1 MKFPRALLA
10 LDIRVLRLVAGALSA
25 VILLVGWGQTLR
37 PAWQSRQAVL
47 AQAAGIREAIAS
59 LPDQQAR
66 ADALGAEAA
75 RLETSLDAADT
86 ADTAPARLPGVLDS
100 LARSQGVELLPVF
113 PGQQSESDGLVETR
127 YDLEAGGS
135 YPQLVGW
142 LAAIEARL
150 PNAGLQ
156 ELRFTRQAS
165 SGSVNLRLRLAVYR
179 RPGAR
184 QP

>member
-25 VILLVGWGQTLR
+25 VILLVGWGQILR
-37 PAWQSRQAVL
+37 PAWQARQAVI
-47 AQAAGIREAIAS
+47 AQAASIREAIAS
-59 LPDQQAR
+59 LPEQQAR
-66 ADALGAEAA
+66 ADALAAETT
-75 RLETSLDAADT
+75 RLDTTLDAADT
-86 ADTAPARLPGVLDS
+86 APSRLPGVLDT
-100 LARSQGVELLPVF
+100 LAREHGVELLPVF
-113 PGQQSESDGLVETR
+113 PGQQSEADGLVETR
-127 YDLEAGGS
+127 YELEASGS

-156 ELRFTRQAS
+156 ELRFNRRAS
-165 SGSVNLRLRLAVYR
+165 SGDVTLHLRLGVYR
-179 RPGAR
+179 RPATR

>member
-1 MKFPRALLA
+1 MKFPHALLA

-25 VILLVGWGQTLR
+25 VILLVGWGQILR
-37 PAWQSRQAVL
+37 PAWQSRQAVVT
-47 AQAAGIREAIAS
+47 QAAGIREAIAS

-66 ADALGAEAA
+66 ADALATEAT
-75 RLETSLDAADT
+75 RLETTLDA

-113 PGQQSESDGLVETR
+113 PGQQNESDGLVETR
-127 YDLEAGGS
+127 YDLEASGS

-156 ELRFTRQAS
+156 EIRFTRQVS
-165 SGSVNLRLRLAVYR
+165 SGNVNLRLRLRLAVYR
-179 RPGAR
+179 RPATR

>member
-1 MKFPRALLA
+1 MKFPHALLA

-25 VILLVGWGQTLR
+25 VILLVGWGQILR

-47 AQAAGIREAIAS
+47 TQTAGIREAIAS
-59 LPDQQAR
+59 LPDQQAQ
-66 ADALGAEAA
+66 ADALATEAT
-75 RLETSLDAADT
+75 RLETTLDA
-86 ADTAPARLPGVLDS
+86 ADTAPARLPGVLDN
-100 LARSQGVELLPVF
+100 LARSQGVDLLPVF
-113 PGQQSESDGLVETR
+113 PGQQNESDGLVETR

-156 ELRFTRQAS
+156 EIRFTRQAS

-179 RPGAR
+179 RPATR